1 MDDDAISP
9 AAEPAKA
16 GKHRVF
22 DQSDWWNEA
31 VQICMEVK
39 DYCFPQ
45 AIGTYVS
52 LSRGLHQLGSSFL
65 PPSFLSLPSIQLFA
79 VADFPFLLSLSL
91 RLSLTTLPPFHTQK
105 CEKGE
110 GVFGLLVDSLFGYHV
125 AGPQAVLS
133 MYEKRRGL
141 ALYACEEAYAGR
153 VF

>member
-1 MDDDAISP
+1 MDDDAISL
-9 AAEPAKA
+9 AVEPAKA
-16 GKHRVF
+16 GKPRVF
-22 DQSDWWNEA
+22 EQSDWWNEA
-31 VQICMEVK
+31 VQICMKVK

-79 VADFPFLLSLSL
+79 VADFPFLPSLSLSL
-91 RLSLTTLPPFHTQK
+91 RLTTLLLSTRRSG
-105 CEKGE
+105 KGGGE
-110 GVFGLLVDSLFGYHV
+110 VGLLVDSLFGYHI
-125 AGPQAVLS
+125 AGPQAVLF
-133 MYEKRRGL
+133 MYEKGRGL

>member
-16 GKHRVF
+16 GKPGLF
-22 DQSDWWNEA
+22 GQSDWWNEA
-31 VQICMEVK
+31 VQICMKVK

-65 PPSFLSLPSIQLFA
+65 PPFLPILTKHSVVCCSR
-79 VADFPFLLSLSL
+79 LSLS
-91 RLSLTTLPPFHTQK
+91 SLFQSESQAHHPPPFHTQ
-105 CEKGE
+105 EWERG
-110 GVFGLLVDSLFGYHV
+110 GFGLLVDSLFGYHI
-125 AGPQAVLS
+125 AGPQAVLF
-133 MYEKRRGL
+133 MYEKRRGV